1 MEEKMKAFVVLMLNE
16 LENAIE
22 LLRLWKSLWG
32 HRKLAPVWEL
42 ACWQKRGF
50 VWGNFLHRLAAAETL
65 TAVTRLRLC
74 CRHSLARPFFLK
86 PCSLF
91 CSPFSFISRRP
102 GCSPVHGSLLVPAG
116 YTGTGE
122 KRVPIHDF
130 NILRGPKGDTSS
142 WLCRLGTCLLL
153 LSGFILKGSVAAFL
167 SPTGCQPLCPGSC
180 WAAE

>member
-65 TAVTRLRLC
+65 TAVTQLRLF
-74 CRHSLARPFFLK
+74 CRHSLARPFFKK
-86 PCSLF
+86 PVSF
-91 CSPFSFISRRP
+91 CCNPFSFISRHP
-102 GCSPVHGSLLVPAG
+102 GRSPPSAGLYSYLLV
-116 YTGTGE
+116 T
-122 KRVPIHDF
+122 
-130 NILRGPKGDTSS
+130 
-142 WLCRLGTCLLL
+142 LGLER
-153 LSGFILKGSVAAFL
+153 KGSWYTILIFCVVQRVTLHPDFAGLAHAF
-167 SPTGCQPLCPGSC
+167 CY
-180 WAAE
+180 

>member
-1 MEEKMKAFVVLMLNE
+1 MLVKVKNSGQIANDRETGRTSAQREEGDEVMEEKMKAFVVLMLNE

-65 TAVTRLRLC
+65 TAVTRLRLF
-74 CRHSLARPFFLK
+74 CRHSLARPFFK
-86 PCSLF
+86 NPVSFF

-102 GCSPVHGSLLVPAG
+102 GRSPRPRVFTRTCWLHWDSR
-116 YTGTGE
+116 E
-122 KRVPIHDF
+122 K
-130 NILRGPKGDTSS
+130 GADT
-142 WLCRLGTCLLL
+142 R
-153 LSGFILKGSVAAFL
+153 F
-167 SPTGCQPLCPGSC
+167 
-180 WAAE
+180 